1 VKNLIFFFY
10 VQIKWFKSLFIEK
23 KKIMNFGKKNKKY
36 LQWNNWVQIIKK
48 IKIQPANQEAT
59 RVTALSHHTF
69 SLRVVCHGRALS
81 ARVMHAPGLA
91 NGNAPHVPSGQTF
104 NLFKPFIT
112 SFLFSHFQQPTPMVS
127 TYWKWLSISHCRWS
141 YVHWFLSL

>member
-1 VKNLIFFFY
+1 
-10 VQIKWFKSLFIEK
+10 
-23 KKIMNFGKKNKKY
+23 

-48 IKIQPANQEAT
+48 DKNPSSQEAT

-91 NGNAPHVPSGQTF
+91 NGNAPHVSSGQTF
-104 NLFKPFIT
+104 NLFKLFVT
-112 SFLFSHFQQPTPMVS
+112 SLLFSHFQQPTSMVS

-141 YVHWFLSL
+141 NTAASYASYCLNHMTKNNLLAIGIVLQVNFSR